1 MVGLAGNVSG
11 NQSALVSAGY
21 GYGQH
26 RDAVARFL
34 ATLCVR
40 AKREIG
46 STGSEKSHMTENFL
60 QRRVIKPL
68 VKLLRQGVT
77 PEKLALSLALS
88 AALAVIPAFG
98 WSVWLCGLAGLA
110 FGLNLP
116 AMQAVNYFLY
126 PAQVALLLPFF
137 RLGEKLFRAPH
148 LPLSISQ
155 IVSMAHADFWGAIKF
170 LWNTTWHA
178 VVVWALLAPFA
189 VAVIYLCLMP
199 IFRRV
204 ASRQSTVPPSAET
217 RVA

>member
-1 MVGLAGNVSG
+1 M
-11 NQSALVSAGY
+11 
-21 GYGQH
+21 
-26 RDAVARFL
+26 
-34 ATLCVR
+34 
-40 AKREIG
+40 
-46 STGSEKSHMTENFL
+46 TGNFL
-60 QRRVIKPL
+60 QHRVIKPL

-88 AALAVIPAFG
+88 ATLAVIPAFG

-137 RLGEKLFRAPH
+137 RMGEKLFRVPH

-155 IVSMAHADFWGAIKF
+155 IVSMVQADLWGAMKL

-189 VAVIYLCLMP
+189 IGFIYLVLLP
-199 IFRRV
+199 IFRKLVKRQTAAPPAAE
-204 ASRQSTVPPSAET
+204 ASAV
-217 RVA
+217 

>member
-1 MVGLAGNVSG
+1 
-11 NQSALVSAGY
+11 
-21 GYGQH
+21 
-26 RDAVARFL
+26 
-34 ATLCVR
+34 
-40 AKREIG
+40 
-46 STGSEKSHMTENFL
+46 MTENFL
-60 QRRVIKPL
+60 QRRVRKPL
-68 VKLLRQGVT
+68 VKLLLQGVT

-88 AALAVIPAFG
+88 VTLAVIPAFG

-148 LPLSISQ
+148 LPLSVSQ
-155 IVSMAHADFWGAIKF
+155 IISMAHENFWDAVKL

-189 VAVIYLCLMP
+189 VGLIYVALLP

-204 ASRQSTVPPSAET
+204 VKRQPAASRTAEAS
-217 RVA
+217 VA

>member
-1 MVGLAGNVSG
+1 M
-11 NQSALVSAGY
+11 
-21 GYGQH
+21 
-26 RDAVARFL
+26 R
-34 ATLCVR
+34 
-40 AKREIG
+40 
-46 STGSEKSHMTENFL
+46 ENFL

-68 VKLLRQGVT
+68 VKLLRQGIT

-137 RLGEKLFRAPH
+137 RLGEKLFGAPH

-155 IVSMAHADFWGAIKF
+155 IVSMAHADLLGAIRL

-178 VVVWALLAPFA
+178 MVVWALLAPFA
-189 VAVIYLCLMP
+189 VALIYFVLLP

-204 ASRQSTVPPSAET
+204 VNRKAAAPPAAEASV
-217 RVA
+217 V

>member
-1 MVGLAGNVSG
+1 MA
-11 NQSALVSAGY
+11 
-21 GYGQH
+21 
-26 RDAVARFL
+26 
-34 ATLCVR
+34 
-40 AKREIG
+40 
-46 STGSEKSHMTENFL
+46 ENFL
-60 QRRVIKPL
+60 QSRVIKPL
-68 VKLLRQGVT
+68 VKLLVQGVT

-88 AALAVIPAFG
+88 AALGVIPAFG

-110 FGLNLP
+110 LGLNLP

-137 RLGEKLFRAPH
+137 RLGERLFRAPH

-155 IVSMAHADFWGAIKF
+155 IISMAHTNFWGAIKL

-189 VAVIYLCLMP
+189 VGLIYVVLLP

-204 ASRQSTVPPSAET
+204 VKRQPAAPRAAEAG
-217 RVA
+217 VV

>member
-1 MVGLAGNVSG
+1 M
-11 NQSALVSAGY
+11 
-21 GYGQH
+21 
-26 RDAVARFL
+26 R
-34 ATLCVR
+34 
-40 AKREIG
+40 
-46 STGSEKSHMTENFL
+46 ENFV
-60 QRRVIKPL
+60 QRRVVKPL
-68 VKLLRQGVT
+68 VKLLRQGIT
-77 PEKLALSLALS
+77 PERLALSLALS

-148 LPLSISQ
+148 LPLSVSQ
-155 IVSMAHADFWGAIKF
+155 IVSMAHANFWGAIKL

-189 VAVIYLCLMP
+189 VGVIYLVLLP
-199 IFRRV
+199 IFRR
-204 ASRQSTVPPSAET
+204 AARRQTVVPPASEAT
-217 RVA
+217 AA

>member
-1 MVGLAGNVSG
+1 VRFVATPCVGT
-11 NQSALVSAGY
+11 
-21 GYGQH
+21 
-26 RDAVARFL
+26 R
-34 ATLCVR
+34 R
-40 AKREIG
+40 AIW
-46 STGSEKSHMTENFL
+46 STGSEKNRVTENFL
-60 QRRVIKPL
+60 QRRVIRPL
-68 VKLLRQGVT
+68 VNLLRQGVT

-88 AALAVIPAFG
+88 ATLAVIPAFG
-98 WSVWLCGLAGLA
+98 WSVWLCGLGALA

-189 VAVIYLCLMP
+189 VALIYLCLMP
-199 IFRRV
+199 IFRHV
-204 ASRQSTVPPSAET
+204 ARQQKAALPVAE
-217 RVA
+217 VKVV

>member
-1 MVGLAGNVSG
+1 M
-11 NQSALVSAGY
+11 
-21 GYGQH
+21 
-26 RDAVARFL
+26 R
-34 ATLCVR
+34 
-40 AKREIG
+40 
-46 STGSEKSHMTENFL
+46 ENFL

-68 VKLLRQGVT
+68 VKLLRQGIT

-98 WSVWLCGLAGLA
+98 WSVWLCALAGVAL
-110 FGLNLP
+110 GLNLP

-148 LPLSISQ
+148 LPLSVSQ
-155 IVSMAHADFWGAIKF
+155 IVSLVHSNFWGAIKL

-189 VAVIYLCLMP
+189 VGLIYVVLLP

-204 ASRQSTVPPSAET
+204 VKRQTSPSTTAE
-217 RVA
+217 AHAA

>member
-1 MVGLAGNVSG
+1 MA
-11 NQSALVSAGY
+11 
-21 GYGQH
+21 
-26 RDAVARFL
+26 
-34 ATLCVR
+34 
-40 AKREIG
+40 
-46 STGSEKSHMTENFL
+46 ENFL
-60 QRRVIKPL
+60 QSRVIKPL
-68 VKLLRQGVT
+68 VKLLVEGVT

-110 FGLNLP
+110 LGLNLP

-148 LPLSISQ
+148 LPLSVSQ
-155 IVSMAHADFWGAIKF
+155 IISMAHSNFWSAIKL

-178 VVVWALLAPFA
+178 VVVWALVAPFA
-189 VAVIYLCLMP
+189 VGLIYVGLLP

-204 ASRQSTVPPSAET
+204 AKRRPAAPRAAE
-217 RVA
+217 AGAA

>member
-1 MVGLAGNVSG
+1 VLPLLWDAAADIIAGSLYVSLQLFRLALKETLGV
-11 NQSALVSAGY
+11 LVP
-21 GYGQH
+21 
-26 RDAVARFL
+26 
-34 ATLCVR
+34 
-40 AKREIG
+40 
-46 STGSEKSHMTENFL
+46 EKSPMTENFL
-60 QRRVIKPL
+60 QKRIIKPL
-68 VKLLRQGVT
+68 LKLLRQGVT

-88 AALAVIPAFG
+88 ATLAVIPAFG

-148 LPLSISQ
+148 LPLSVSQ
-155 IVSMAHADFWGAIKF
+155 IVSMGRANFWGAIKL

-189 VAVIYLCLMP
+189 IGLIYFVLLP

-204 ASRQSTVPPSAET
+204 ADRQTTAPPAGEAS
-217 RVA
+217 VA

>member
-1 MVGLAGNVSG
+1 M
-11 NQSALVSAGY
+11 
-21 GYGQH
+21 
-26 RDAVARFL
+26 
-34 ATLCVR
+34 
-40 AKREIG
+40 K
-46 STGSEKSHMTENFL
+46 ENFL

-68 VKLLRQGVT
+68 VKLLWQGIT

-137 RLGEKLFRAPH
+137 RLGEKLFRARH

-178 VVVWALLAPFA
+178 MVVWALLAPFA
-189 VAVIYLCLMP
+189 VGLIYLVLLP
-199 IFRRV
+199 IFRRAANRQTAAPPAAE
-204 ASRQSTVPPSAET
+204 ASA
-217 RVA
+217 A

>member
-1 MVGLAGNVSG
+1 
-11 NQSALVSAGY
+11 
-21 GYGQH
+21 
-26 RDAVARFL
+26 
-34 ATLCVR
+34 
-40 AKREIG
+40 
-46 STGSEKSHMTENFL
+46 MTENFL

-88 AALAVIPAFG
+88 ATLAVIPAFG

-137 RLGEKLFRAPH
+137 RLGERLFRAPH
-148 LPLSISQ
+148 LSLSVSQ
-155 IVSMAHADFWGAIKF
+155 VVSMAHANFWGALKL

-189 VAVIYLCLMP
+189 IGLIYLVFLP

-204 ASRQSTVPPSAET
+204 ARRPTAVPPAPHAS
-217 RVA
+217 VA

>member
-1 MVGLAGNVSG
+1 M
-11 NQSALVSAGY
+11 
-21 GYGQH
+21 
-26 RDAVARFL
+26 R
-34 ATLCVR
+34 
-40 AKREIG
+40 
-46 STGSEKSHMTENFL
+46 ENFL
-60 QRRVIKPL
+60 QRRVIKPV
-68 VKLLRQGVT
+68 VKLLSQGVT

-98 WSVWLCGLAGLA
+98 WSVWLCGIAGLA

-116 AMQAVNYFLY
+116 AMQVVNYFLY

-137 RLGEKLFRAPH
+137 RMGEKLFRVPH

-155 IVSMAHADFWGAIKF
+155 IVSMAQANLWGAIKL

-189 VAVIYLCLMP
+189 IGFIYLVLLP

-204 ASRQSTVPPSAET
+204 VNRKTTVPPAAEASA
-217 RVA
+217 A

>member
-1 MVGLAGNVSG
+1 M
-11 NQSALVSAGY
+11 
-21 GYGQH
+21 
-26 RDAVARFL
+26 R
-34 ATLCVR
+34 
-40 AKREIG
+40 
-46 STGSEKSHMTENFL
+46 ENFL

-68 VKLLRQGVT
+68 VNLLWQGVT

-126 PAQVALLLPFF
+126 PAQIALLLPFF
-137 RLGEKLFRAPH
+137 RLGEKLCRVPH

-155 IVSMAHADFWGAIKF
+155 IVSMAHANLWGAIIL

-189 VAVIYLCLMP
+189 IGLIYLALLP

-204 ASRQSTVPPSAET
+204 AKRQTAAPSPAEAS
-217 RVA
+217 VA

>member
-1 MVGLAGNVSG
+1 M
-11 NQSALVSAGY
+11 
-21 GYGQH
+21 
-26 RDAVARFL
+26 R
-34 ATLCVR
+34 
-40 AKREIG
+40 
-46 STGSEKSHMTENFL
+46 ENFL
-60 QRRVIKPL
+60 QRRVVKPL
-68 VKLLRQGVT
+68 VKLLRRGVT

-88 AALAVIPAFG
+88 VTLAVIPAFG

-116 AMQAVNYFLY
+116 AMQVVNYFLY

-148 LPLSISQ
+148 LPLSVSQ
-155 IVSMAHADFWGAIKF
+155 IVSMAHANLWSAIKL

-189 VAVIYLCLMP
+189 IGLIYLVLLP

-204 ASRQSTVPPSAET
+204 VKGQTAVPRTAEAS
-217 RVA
+217 VA